1 MAKAFLHDGRAK
13 TLEEVLAAAPTKDLD
28 EKWGKARPADGFL
41 KQAYPS
47 ITRRSQK
54 A

>member
-1 MAKAFLHDGRAK
+1 MAKQGK
-13 TLEEVLAAAPTKDLD
+13 TVDEVLAAAPTKDLD
-28 EKWGKARPADGFL
+28 EKWGKVRPADGFL

-47 ITRRSQK
+47 ITHRSQK